1 MLGLLVGALC
11 LAMSQDRHSAAST
24 EQAQAAKAAETL
36 ARDATHSLT
45 VSQDTSGPPQQSG
58 PGTGPPA
65 GQAQQAKYSG
75 ELISLNLKDVDLKD
89 FFRLIHEISGLNV
102 IVDANVTGSLTLVLD
117 DVPWD
122 QALDIVLKDNGLSKL
137 LEGNV
142 LRIARVET
150 LAAEHEATA
159 RLAEAQVEAAPLVTV
174 FRRLHYAQAK
184 ASAGAGGAGIP
195 GAGGGGGQAVPGV
208 VDIIKSIKGAGVLS
222 KRGDVQPDPRNNTVI
237 ISDIPSQIP
246 IVESFIDKLDKRT
259 PQVSIEAKIV
269 LANSNFARTL
279 GVQLAGLLL
288 NKSGGVMTGGAVG
301 PGSTVGIT
309 PPAGTST
316 SSTTSTGSTNTN
328 SGGSNGSNSTTGT
341 GSTSTTGGTSLT
353 TPISGT
359 RPPGPAIT
367 IGSVIAAGTGVY
379 AISNASARY
388 LINAAIS
395 AAETHD
401 QLKVISAPNI
411 VAQNNMVGQVVQGV
425 QIPVQTV
432 INNTV
437 TTIYINAA
445 LQLDVVPQVT
455 DDGNV
460 FLNIKVINASPGAPP
475 PGSPNPEINTQ
486 SATTQVL
493 VPDGGTVVFG
503 GVKVANRDHNVNK
516 VPGLGNLPILGN
528 LFKTTNVSDVEQEL
542 IFFVT
547 PKVLPG

>member
-1 MLGLLVGALC
+1 MSFLALSLLLGALC
-11 LAMSQDRHSAAST
+11 LAAGQDQHSAAPAV
-24 EQAQAAKAAETL
+24 QAQAAKAAQVL
-36 ARDATHSLT
+36 ARDAARGLAIP
-45 VSQDTSGPPQQSG
+45 QETSESPQQ
-58 PGTGPPA
+58 PGRPVGGSA
-65 GQAQQAKYSG
+65 GQAPQEAKYSG

-102 IVDANVTGSLTLVLD
+102 IVDANVAGTLTLVLD
-117 DVPWD
+117 EVPWD
-122 QALDIVLKDNGLSKL
+122 QALDIVLKDNGLSKV

-142 LRIARVET
+142 LRIARLET
-150 LAAEHEATA
+150 LTSEHEAA
-159 RLAEAQVEAAPLVTV
+159 AKLAEAQVEAAPVVTV

-184 ASAGAGGAGIP
+184 TTTGAAGLGV
-195 GAGGGGGQAVPGV
+195 AGGGGGGGQPLPGV

-237 ISDIPSQIP
+237 ISDVPSQIP
-246 IVESFIDKLDKRT
+246 VIEAFIDKLDKRT
-259 PQVSIEAKIV
+259 PQVSIEAKVV
-269 LANSNFARTL
+269 LANSNFMRTL

-288 NKSGGVMTGGAVG
+288 NKSGSVITGGAVG
-301 PGSTVGIT
+301 PSSTVNIT
-309 PPAGTST
+309 PPTGTATTST
-316 SSTTSTGSTNTN
+316 TSSGANSTTSTGS
-328 SGGSNGSNSTTGT
+328 STG
-341 GSTSTTGGTSLT
+341 TGGTSLT

-359 RPPGPAIT
+359 RPPGPAIN
-367 IGSVIAAGTGVY
+367 IGNVVASGTGVY

-395 AAETHD
+395 AAETTD
-401 QLKVISAPNI
+401 KLKVISAPTI
-411 VAQNNMVGQVVQGV
+411 VAQNNMLGEVVQGV

-445 LQLDVVPQVT
+445 LQLDVIPQVT

-460 FLNIKVINASPGAPP
+460 FLSIKVSNNAPAAPP
-475 PGSPNPEINTQ
+475 PGSMNPEITTQ

-503 GVKVANRDHNVNK
+503 GVKISNRDRSVSK
-516 VPGLGNLPILGN
+516 VPGLGSLPVLGN
-528 LFKTTNVSDVEQEL
+528 LFKTTTVSDVEQEL

-547 PKVLPG
+547 PKVLSG

>member
-1 MLGLLVGALC
+1 MKTRAKCNFVAMGLAVGGILLGV
-11 LAMSQDRHSAAST
+11 SDVEHSAAPA
-24 EQAQAAKAAETL
+24 EQAQAAKAAQTL
-36 ARDATHSLT
+36 ARAAASPTQQSSPSL
-45 VSQDTSGPPQQSG
+45 PQQPG
-58 PGTGPPA
+58 PAAGGPA
-65 GQAQQAKYSG
+65 GQGQQHAEYTG
-75 ELISLNLKDVDLKD
+75 ERISLNLKDVDLKD
-89 FFRLIHEISGLNV
+89 FFRLIHEISKLNV
-102 IVDANVTGSLTLVLD
+102 IVDANVTGTLTLVLD

-122 QALDIVLKDNGLSKL
+122 QALDIVLRDNGLARV

-142 LRIARVET
+142 LRIARVQT
-150 LAAEHEATA
+150 LAGEHEAAA
-159 RLAEAQVEAAPLVTV
+159 RLVDAQVDAAPLVTV

-184 ASAGAGGAGIP
+184 ATTGAGGAGIP
-195 GAGGGGGQAVPGV
+195 GGAGGAGGQALPGV
-208 VDIIKSIKGAGVLS
+208 VDIIKGSGVLS
-222 KRGDVQPDPRNNTVI
+222 RRGYVQADPRDNTVI
-237 ISDIPSQIP
+237 ISDVSTQIP
-246 IVESFIDKLDKRT
+246 IIEGFIDKLDKKT
-259 PQVSIEAKIV
+259 PQVFIEAKIV
-269 LANSNFARTL
+269 LTTSAFARTL

-288 NKSGGVMTGGAVG
+288 NPSGSVITGGATG

-309 PPAGTST
+309 PPSGTAT
-316 SSTTSTGSTNTN
+316 SSTTSPGS
-328 SGGSNGSNSTTGT
+328 SK
-341 GSTSTTGGTSLT
+341 SLT
-353 TPISGT
+353 VPISGT
-359 RPPGPAIT
+359 RPPGPAIN
-367 IGSVIAAGTGVY
+367 IGTVTAAGTGVY

-395 AAETHD
+395 AAETND

-411 VAQNNMVGQVVQGV
+411 VAQNNTIGEVVQGV

-455 DDGNV
+455 DDGSV

-475 PGSPNPEINTQ
+475 PGSSNPEITTQ

-503 GVKVANRDHNVNK
+503 GVKVTNRDHNVNK
-516 VPGLGNLPILGN
+516 VPGLGSLPLLGN
-528 LFKTTNVSDVEQEL
+528 LFKTTAVTDQQQEL